1 MISYKDYLNR
11 ILEACGALSEEEFEK
26 EILPLFPAVKEI
38 DWSEYYA
45 DDTDVIRYIF
55 HYGVFPDLQSI
66 TIDDYSTK
74 TREVWL
80 DSYPLETI
88 EDLDEAVSRLKDNGW
103 TINEANYQSLKE
115 ELLPEIKQRMLDR
128 IEELASI
135 DQLESFIKSLEP

>member
-1 MISYKDYLNR
+1 MINYKDYLDT
-11 ILEACGALSEEEFEK
+11 ILSKYDIPSEEDFK
-26 EILPLFPAVKEI
+26 EITSLFPKVEEV
-38 DWSEYYA
+38 DWSEYL
-45 DDTDVIRYIF
+45 TDEDIYIYIF

-66 TIDDYSTK
+66 SIDDYSTK

-80 DSYPLETI
+80 DQYPLETI

-115 ELLPEIKQRMLDR
+115 KLLPEIKQRMLDR

-135 DQLESFIKSLEP
+135 EQLKNFVKSLES